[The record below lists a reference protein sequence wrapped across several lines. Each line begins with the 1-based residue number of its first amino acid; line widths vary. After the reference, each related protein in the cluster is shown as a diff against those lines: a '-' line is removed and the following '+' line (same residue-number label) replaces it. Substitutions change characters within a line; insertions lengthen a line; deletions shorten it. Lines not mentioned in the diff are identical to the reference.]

1 VAGALWGWGV
11 NRTRPVT
18 TGDRCVVIVLTDTPS
33 KWTRYLRSWERDRVE
48 VAITTEWLGSCG
60 AMGMID
66 DPVDY
71 NDLLLFIVDL
81 SGWKMIGD
89 YDLSPDFPK
98 AFPVAAIL
106 PGDGWDAEQQ
116 AAYSAARTAAVE
128 CGWTKG
134 RRVWEHVDPRPGDL
148 LAWAAGWWDGR
159 KGVGE

>member
-33 KWTRYLRSWERDRVE
+33 KWTRYLRAWERDRVE

-89 YDLSPDFPK
+89 YDLSPDFPQGVPRRGHS
-98 AFPVAAIL
+98 ARRWVGCRAAGGL
-106 PGDGWDAEQQ
+106 LGGAHGGGGVRVDEGPAGVGARR
-116 AAYSAARTAAVE
+116 SAA
-128 CGWTKG
+128 G
-134 RRVWEHVDPRPGDL
+134 
-148 LAWAAGWWDGR
+148 
-159 KGVGE
+159 